1 MSRKITIDGEIVFFP
16 EERKLCSVV
25 NNLEVTVFSTGA
37 RCLEYLLD
45 NNERT
50 VSQKELTEIGW
61 LGENSVQ
68 TVAQATYYQ
77 CLVDLRRCLKEI
89 KYGQNLIVTIRGQ
102 GVRINPEANIVFELL
117 TPGEQSTK
125 EVSDLPLAEEKNTL
139 KRNITLPYGRLGIA
153 LFSALTIV
161 FFALYMLSTSEYKHS
176 QSPMA
181 DNYHQ
186 AEGFPDCYYFN
197 TNNIDNATTVSFLKK
212 KGYECGKD
220 QNFYISHFSVAPRLT
235 FFSCSTT
242 APIKCE
248 AVTYIED
255 IS

>member
-16 EERKLCSVV
+16 EERKLRSTV

-102 GVRINPEANIVFELL
+102 GVRINPEANIVFELI
-117 TPGEQSTK
+117 TPGERPAK
-125 EVSDLPLAEEKNTL
+125 EVSDLPLPEEKSTL
-139 KRNITLPYGRLGIA
+139 KSSVTLSYGRLGIA
-153 LFSALTIV
+153 LFAALTVV
-161 FFALYMLSTSEYKHS
+161 FFALYMLSTSEYMHS

-181 DNYHQ
+181 DNYRQ

-197 TNNIDNATTVSFLKK
+197 TNNIDSASTVSFLKK
-212 KGYECGKD
+212 KGYTCGKNK
-220 QNFYISHFSVAPRLT
+220 NFYISHFSVAPRLT
-235 FFSCSTT
+235 LFSCSTT

-248 AVTYIED
+248 SVTYIED

>member
-16 EERKLCSVV
+16 EERKLRSTV

-102 GVRINPEANIVFELL
+102 GVRINPEANIVFELI
-117 TPGEQSTK
+117 TPGERPAK
-125 EVSDLPLAEEKNTL
+125 EVSDLPLPEEKSTL
-139 KRNITLPYGRLGIA
+139 KNSVTLSYSRLGIA
-153 LFSALTIV
+153 LFSALTVV
-161 FFALYMLSTSEYKHS
+161 FFALYMLSTSEYMHS

-181 DNYHQ
+181 DNYRQ
-186 AEGFPDCYYFN
+186 VEGFPDCYYFN
-197 TNNIDNATTVSFLKK
+197 TNNIDSASTVSFLKK
-212 KGYECGKD
+212 KGYACGKNK
-220 QNFYISHFSVAPRLT
+220 NFYISHFSVAPRLT
-235 FFSCSTT
+235 LFSCSTT

-248 AVTYIED
+248 SVTYIED